1 MRHAGH
7 ETTAH
12 QLSCLARAGGFRALA
27 YTPGM
32 RYLIQFPAG
41 ATALAER
48 AVLSDFANTKVEYAD
63 ESALVFESST
73 QLKSAHPVA
82 YAKNVFIVRAQTP
95 RRALPA
101 AVGRLATSL
110 PNLREPRKAPGFR
123 LMYHIDGQLVS
134 CEPRARQALERA
146 VALATGLRLTP
157 RGQCQEYWVIGRR
170 ESQTLYFGQR
180 LQDDDPPK
188 RAKGALSA
196 ELSALLVAASEP
208 TPNDVFLDP
217 FAGSGA
223 LVQAR
228 LRTPVRT
235 VIYNDLELAKHQ
247 ADFPPLLRRNRKAVL
262 LAEDAFVLPS
272 VKSNSVDVIVTD
284 PPWGE
289 HDEGLGDY
297 EQFAASMAAGF
308 VRVLRQKAGRLVVMV
323 NRRNEDILTKTL
335 IGKGLD
341 IYDTTQILVNG
352 HPATAIRART

>member
-1 MRHAGH
+1 V
-7 ETTAH
+7 
-12 QLSCLARAGGFRALA
+12 
-27 YTPGM
+27 

-48 AVLSDFANTKVEYAD
+48 AVLADLSHAKIEYGD

-73 QLKSAHPVA
+73 QLQSAHPVP

-95 RRALPA
+95 RRNALA
-101 AVGRLATSL
+101 AGVSRLATDI
-110 PNLREPRKAPGFR
+110 PNLRGPRNPPGFR

-146 VALATGLRLTP
+146 VASASGLRLTP
-157 RGQCQEYWVIGRR
+157 RGQCQEFWVIGRR
-170 ESQTLYFGQR
+170 ESQVFYFAQR
-180 LQDDDPPK
+180 LRDEDPPT

-208 TPNDVFLDP
+208 TPSDIFLDP

-228 LRTPVRT
+228 LRSPAKS
-235 VIYNDLELAKHQ
+235 VIYSDLELRTHQ
-247 ADFPPLLRRNRKAVL
+247 TGFPPALTRGRKITL
-262 LAEDAFVLPS
+262 LAEDAFELPS
-272 VKSNSVDVIVTD
+272 IKSGSVDVIVTD

-289 HDEGLGDY
+289 HDEEIGDY
-297 EQFAASMAAGF
+297 GQFAGRMATSF
-308 VRVLRQKAGRLVVMV
+308 VRMLNPKSGRAVVLVS
-323 NRRNEDILTKTL
+323 RRNEETL
-335 IGKGLD
+335 VKALVAGGLE

-352 HPATAIRART
+352 HPATAVRVRV